1 MKQIIQ
7 NLKNGKTKLL
17 EVPSPTVKP
26 GCVLI
31 ETKATLVSL
40 GTEKML
46 VNFAQSNY
54 LSKAIQ
60 QPQKVKEVWNK
71 IKTDGIKPTLNAV
84 LSKLDSPMALGYCN
98 AGIVIGFGF
107 VFNYFK
113 IGDRV
118 VSNGQHTEVVNVKEN
133 LVAKIPNEVTL
144 RMLYLQWWVQ

>member
-40 GTEKML
+40 GQKKC

-60 QPQKVKEVWNK
+60 QPQKVKRY
-71 IKTDGIKPTLNAV
+71 GIKL
-84 LSKLDSPMALGYCN
+84 KLM
-98 AGIVIGFGF
+98 
-107 VFNYFK
+107 
-113 IGDRV
+113 
-118 VSNGQHTEVVNVKEN
+118 E
-133 LVAKIPNEVTL
+133 
-144 RMLYLQWWVQ
+144 